1 MMGGAQALL
10 DAVRRGDLSAVR
22 ELVEANPELVNT
34 RDERGPSAVL
44 LAVYHGHRP
53 VADWLVDRG
62 AELNIYDAA
71 AVGSLSRVASLLDSG
86 PELAR
91 MHAPDGFS
99 ALGIA
104 AYFGRPDVLDLLLST
119 GADPNAASRNAMQV
133 TPLHSA
139 CACADE
145 VAAHRMT
152 AALLAAGADPNV
164 AQEGGWTPLH
174 QAAAQGRLAI
184 IEMLL
189 DRGAEAGSRNDDGR
203 TPVDMAVEKGH
214 DDAAELLRR
223 HGA

>member
-1 MMGGAQALL
+1 MTGGAEALL
-10 DAVRRGDLSAVR
+10 DAVRRGDLPAVR
-22 ELVEANPELVNT
+22 ELVDADPALVSV
-34 RDERGPSAVL
+34 RDQRGPSAVL
-44 LAVYHGHRP
+44 LAVYHGHGT

-71 AVGSLSRVASLLDSG
+71 ALGRLSQVAALLEAN

-104 AYFGRPDVLDLLLST
+104 AYFGRPEALDLLLSA

-139 CACADE
+139 CACTD
-145 VAAHRMT
+145 AAAALRMT
-152 AALLAAGADPNV
+152 EALLAAGADPNV

-174 QAAAQGRLAI
+174 QAAAQGRLHI
-184 IEMLL
+184 IEILL

-203 TPVDMAVEKGH
+203 TPADMAVEKGH